1 MFDQYVAILN
11 ANGGTM
17 EFSAFVEAAQAARVD
32 ARLWLR
38 AKHAGVVFTWLTSDG
53 KHMISVSPHS

>member
-1 MFDQYVAILN
+1 MFDQYLEILN

-17 EFSAFVEAAQAARVD
+17 EFPAFVEAAQAVRLD

-38 AKHAGVVFTWLTSDG
+38 AKHAGVVYTWLTSDG
-53 KHMISVSPHS
+53 KHMISVSPRP